1 MALEE
6 IAAKLD
12 ACGDLAYICSSPS
25 RNNNMMHTIRL
36 RVDDRV
42 YQNLMWLLGKFSKE
56 EIQVIEENGAFL
68 SVKEYLSSQLA
79 EAERDSAGYMDIDQL
94 DEALEATL
102 RKYEA

>member
-1 MALEE
+1 
-6 IAAKLD
+6 
-12 ACGDLAYICSSPS
+12 
-25 RNNNMMHTIRL
+25 MMHTIRL

-42 YQNLMWLLGKFSKE
+42 YQKLMWLLGKFSKE
-56 EIQVIEENGAFL
+56 EIQVIEENEAFL

-79 EAERDSAGYMDIDQL
+79 EAERESAEYMDIDQL

>member
-1 MALEE
+1 
-6 IAAKLD
+6 
-12 ACGDLAYICSSPS
+12 
-25 RNNNMMHTIRL
+25 MMHTIRL

-56 EIQVIEENGAFL
+56 EIQVIEENEAFL

>member
-1 MALEE
+1 LTL
-6 IAAKLD
+6 AAIWRIFVVHQAK
-12 ACGDLAYICSSPS
+12 
-25 RNNNMMHTIRL
+25 NNNMMHTIRL

-42 YQNLMWLLGKFSKE
+42 YQKLMWLLGKFSKE
-56 EIQVIEENGAFL
+56 EIQVIEENEAFL

-79 EAERDSAGYMDIDQL
+79 EAERESAEYMDIDQL

>member
-1 MALEE
+1 
-6 IAAKLD
+6 
-12 ACGDLAYICSSPS
+12 
-25 RNNNMMHTIRL
+25 MHTIRL

-42 YQNLMWLLGKFSKE
+42 YQKLMWLLGKFSKE
-56 EIQVIEENGAFL
+56 EIQVIEENEAFL

-79 EAERDSAGYMDIDQL
+79 EAERESAEYMDIDQL